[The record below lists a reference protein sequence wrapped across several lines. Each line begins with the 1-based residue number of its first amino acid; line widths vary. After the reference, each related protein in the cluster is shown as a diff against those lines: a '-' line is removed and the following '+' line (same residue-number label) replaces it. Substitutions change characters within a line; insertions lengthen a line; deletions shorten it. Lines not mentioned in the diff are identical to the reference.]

1 MSEAGPGEAF
11 KDEGNAFFKAGEHLK
26 AAAAYTKAI
35 KAEPN
40 NHVFYSNRSQAFL
53 KLNKITKAIED
64 ADKCIALSPTFV
76 KGYHRK
82 ATALRALPDPEKHDE
97 ACDVLIAAIEMGL
110 DSNDLV
116 RLGLQIKGKAFVA
129 RVDALRKGKEP
140 EAPKPTGDAAA
151 NGATDAAKKAKPAA
165 AKPAAGAPAASG
177 GTHLYELDPESFAG
191 LMIKDVFTEVLEKKK
206 VPTIAYLQPGPPLP
220 GTTEEPGLAGVGIEH
235 AFTSPQTLG
244 NCADF
249 LRQHIG
255 QTRAQSAMLVVR
267 KGHVQFPC
275 VWKDK
280 PAGQCTAPQTAPAA
294 LSPTRAL
301 TLASALTLT
310 RQVAVRR
317 EEGWHPDAARGEG
330 CPCPLLHRADRR
342 QGRWVCGRRDAPAR
356 RRGVCALPGALQVMA
371 P

>member
-1 MSEAGPGEAF
+1 MLASLLTQRPVEERAKLCGVMSAEAGPGDAF

-53 KLNKITKAIED
+53 KLNKISKAIED

-82 ATALRALPDPEKHDE
+82 ATALRALPDPAKHEE

-116 RLGLQIKGKAFVA
+116 RLGLQIKGKEFVA

-140 EAPKPTGDAAA
+140 EPPKPTGDAAA
-151 NGATDAAKKAKPAA
+151 TATTDAAKKS
-165 AKPAAGAPAASG
+165 KPAAGTPGAGAPTAGA

-220 GTTEEPGLAGVGIEH
+220 GTTEEPGL
-235 AFTSPQTLG
+235 S
-244 NCADF
+244 
-249 LRQHIG
+249 
-255 QTRAQSAMLVVR
+255 
-267 KGHVQFPC
+267 
-275 VWKDK
+275 
-280 PAGQCTAPQTAPAA
+280 APAA
-294 LSPTRAL
+294 SSARLAARPRPRPHPHPRPHPEQAWPASASSTRSRRRRPSATAPTSSGNTSARRAREDPTRVP
-301 TLASALTLT
+301 T
-310 RQVAVRR
+310 
-317 EEGWHPDAARGEG
+317 AAMDGEVQLFG
-330 CPCPLLHRADRR
+330 NLSKP
-342 QGRWVCGRRDAPAR
+342 QSETN
-356 RRGVCALPGALQVMA
+356 Q
-371 P
+371 